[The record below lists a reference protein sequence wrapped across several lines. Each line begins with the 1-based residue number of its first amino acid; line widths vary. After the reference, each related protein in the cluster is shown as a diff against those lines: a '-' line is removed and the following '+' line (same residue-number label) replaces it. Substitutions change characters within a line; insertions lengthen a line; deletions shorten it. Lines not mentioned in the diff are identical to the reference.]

1 MRLNLQVAYTEKS
14 DEPKD
19 IICNPSDMVKL
30 EERFDISIASLE
42 NNIKI
47 THLLFLAW
55 ASESRTKATTLVFE
69 EWVDTVDSVSPS
81 EAQKKIVG
89 LGDSSAHWYLATL
102 AVETG
107 ISPRELM
114 KLDDRMLWTM
124 GRYLVWRAT
133 HQAPK
138 L

>member
-14 DEPKD
+14 DEPKN

-55 ASESRTKATTLVFE
+55 ASESRTKATTLAFE

-81 EAQKKIVG
+81 EVQKK
-89 LGDSSAHWYLATL
+89 
-102 AVETG
+102 
-107 ISPRELM
+107 
-114 KLDDRMLWTM
+114 
-124 GRYLVWRAT
+124 
-133 HQAPK
+133 
-138 L
+138 